1 MPKSKLKGDSRR
13 KEASRVR
20 ARIAIGLVKAH
31 GIALI
36 EVAGQWLLIG
46 VTQTSMTTLAQIEAP
61 AIEEKEDVILF
72 REITQINQ
80 NEYPA

>member
-1 MPKSKLKGDSRR
+1 MPKIKLKGDSRR

-36 EVAGQWLLIG
+36 EVAGQQD
-46 VTQTSMTTLAQIEAP
+46 VSTSTISK
-61 AIEEKEDVILF
+61 II
-72 REITQINQ
+72 
-80 NEYPA
+80 